1 MAPVIAPLIAPLIAP
16 VRASVAGAFV
26 FGSFVVGSFV
36 FSSWRVNAMGYLFNR
51 KALIQHD
58 SRRIARQAGSESIG
72 FFP

>member
-1 MAPVIAPLIAPLIAP
+1 M
-16 VRASVAGAFV
+16 
-26 FGSFVVGSFV
+26 
-36 FSSWRVNAMGYLFNR
+36 NAMGYLFNR